1 MVFLRALLPSTS
13 AVIVLF
19 MTTKAISQQF
29 LLHCCLSLNHKNDE
43 ANSCCTFVLVA
54 ADGGTESS
62 ALVDDNGSEED
73 YSYEELCQAAP
84 RYLQPGG
91 EQLAINEVMSWALP
105 CWNDGPGRAG
115 TGDAEGCFPRS
126 EIS

>member
-1 MVFLRALLPSTS
+1 
-13 AVIVLF
+13 
-19 MTTKAISQQF
+19 MTTKAIAQQF
-29 LLHCCLSLNHKNDE
+29 LLHCCFSLNHKNDE

-62 ALVDDNGSEED
+62 TLVDDNGSEED

-91 EQLAINEVMSWALP
+91 EQLAINEVMSGALH
-105 CWNDGPGRAG
+105 CWNDRTGR
-115 TGDAEGCFPRS
+115 GDAEGCFPQV
-126 EIS
+126 

>member
-1 MVFLRALLPSTS
+1 MVFLRALLPSTP
-13 AVIVLF
+13 AVTVLF
-19 MTTKAISQQF
+19 VSTKAISQQF

-91 EQLAINEVMSWALP
+91 EQLAINEVMSGAFIAGMMTQGGQGW
-105 CWNDGPGRAG
+105 GRG
-115 TGDAEGCFPRS
+115 ECGGMFS
-126 EIS
+126 IV

>member
-1 MVFLRALLPSTS
+1 MVFPRALLSSTC
-13 AVIVLF
+13 AVIVLSV
-19 MTTKAISQQF
+19 TTKAILGDSSCIVGLF
-29 LLHCCLSLNHKNDE
+29 FNPKNNE

-73 YSYEELCQAAP
+73 YSYEELCQATP

-91 EQLAINEVMSWALP
+91 EQLAINEVMSWASRGSSGVWAL
-105 CWNDGPGRAG
+105 
-115 TGDAEGCFPRS
+115 
-126 EIS
+126 